1 MAGNALQSVVILP
14 VSTPVY
20 VTLSADDGGLISL
33 GIRIDGTNELAL
45 ARGVSVPEPGR
56 PPQTYT
62 TTLDQ
67 IV

>member
-20 VTLSADDGGLISL
+20 VTLSADTNGLMSL

-45 ARGVSVPEPGR
+45 ARDVSMPEPGR
-56 PPQTYT
+56 PQTYT